1 MLPGSHKDLH
11 DESRNGSI
19 DIGLHFH
26 GFESEKFCAAF
37 HCMIRLHGDTTDDP
51 RGWSGHLAGI
61 GGGGLGGEDPA
72 PPHGPPPVI
81 STVPRAICSQT
92 NNPHLHPLAL

>member
-11 DESRNGSI
+11 DESRNGRI

-61 GGGGLGGEDPA
+61 GGGGLWVGARAPTRGASPPVSFAALA
-72 PPHGPPPVI
+72 PPCIKNRVD
-81 STVPRAICSQT
+81 VYA
-92 NNPHLHPLAL
+92 